1 MVADNP
7 KYPIPPNP
15 YRKRAEQVGTINTEP
30 TETARVVASLRDVND
45 DIRQMLLHLQTCF
58 SAIIK
63 LPLEPGIIDGLATLG
78 ANQCGDWCDELD
90 TVLDDLV
97 IQVRAMEADE

>member
-1 MVADNP
+1 MN
-7 KYPIPPNP
+7 K
-15 YRKRAEQVGTINTEP
+15 EP
-30 TETARVVASLRDVND
+30 TEADQVAAGLRGLND
-45 DIRQMLLHLQTCF
+45 DIRQMFLHLQTCF
-58 SAIIK
+58 SAIAK
-63 LPLEPGIIDGLATLG
+63 LPQEPGIIDGLATLG